1 MIYATY
7 IPDDIKE
14 FHSLHIFNQEV
25 DVVIILQGS
34 YEEHDERKLYV
45 LEYPFF
51 LKEMFFKG
59 LFYNLVL
66 LDAFEGVQLFILFV
80 LDEVDG
86 TELTETEFLDH
97 NHIFELQEIIII
109 LLGIGGLHILNF
121 M

>member
-1 MIYATY
+1 M
-7 IPDDIKE
+7 
-14 FHSLHIFNQEV
+14 
-25 DVVIILQGS
+25 
-34 YEEHDERKLYV
+34 
-45 LEYPFF
+45 
-51 LKEMFFKG
+51 
-59 LFYNLVL
+59 VL

-121 M
+121 MGILILLNDLLQLTPNAFIEAIIRNYGQSTLLLHDDIVLDSTSLYTI